1 METTPEQLAARLG
14 KGPLAPAY
22 LIAGPEPLRVLE
34 GADAVRAAARAQGI
48 SEREV
53 FQAEGNQREPDWAA
67 MAASLRAPGLFAQ
80 RRLIELR
87 LPTGKP
93 GTEGGKL
100 LVEFCA
106 DPPAD
111 VCLLVT
117 CGEWSRSHGGKWS
130 EAIARI
136 GAVAVGWQVK
146 PHELPD
152 WIARRLRARGLQA
165 DAAAVQQLAERVEGN
180 LLAAAQEIDKLALLA
195 DGQPL
200 DAARMLAL
208 VADSSRYDVFRL
220 YEAAL
225 NGEAAQVARI
235 LRGLRAEG
243 AAVPALLGYIGAE
256 VQRGAALARVQSR
269 GGNLNAEFRAQRVWE
284 SRQAPWLRALKRHPA
299 ARWDRI
305 VSGIAQV
312 DRISKGR
319 SRPGTEPADAWQH
332 LERVLLALAEPGAA
346 RLLAG

>member
-22 LIAGPEPLRVLE
+22 LIAGPEALRVLE

-48 SEREV
+48 GEREV

-67 MAASLRAPGLFAQ
+67 MKASLQAPSLFSA
-80 RRLIELR
+80 RRLLELR

-100 LVEFCA
+100 LLEFCA

-136 GAVAVGWQVK
+136 GTVAVGWQVK

-165 DAAAVQQLAERVEGN
+165 EPAADATARRARRRQPARRPRRKSTSWPCSPTAGRWMPNACRHWSPTPRASTSSACGKRRSMASRCRSRASCAACARRVRRCRRCWGMS
-180 LLAAAQEIDKLALLA
+180 A
-195 DGQPL
+195 PRSS
-200 DAARMLAL
+200 AARRCRGCTR
-208 VADSSRYDVFRL
+208 VAATSTPSS
-220 YEAAL
+220 
-225 NGEAAQVARI
+225 ARNACGM
-235 LRGLRAEG
+235 RGRR
-243 AAVPALLGYIGAE
+243 
-256 VQRGAALARVQSR
+256 RGCAR
-269 GGNLNAEFRAQRVWE
+269 
-284 SRQAPWLRALKRHPA
+284 
-299 ARWDRI
+299 
-305 VSGIAQV
+305 
-312 DRISKGR
+312 
-319 SRPGTEPADAWQH
+319 
-332 LERVLLALAEPGAA
+332 
-346 RLLAG
+346 